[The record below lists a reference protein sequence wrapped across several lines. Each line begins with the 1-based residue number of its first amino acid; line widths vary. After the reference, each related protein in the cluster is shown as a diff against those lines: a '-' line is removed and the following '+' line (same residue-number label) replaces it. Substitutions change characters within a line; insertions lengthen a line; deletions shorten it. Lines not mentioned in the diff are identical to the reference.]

1 MDSIK
6 TQIQYRLN
14 TTPKTIIKEI
24 IQSKNYKI
32 LFRGSLLRGLKSGPQ
47 FMITQTIYNKFNF

>member
-1 MDSIK
+1 MTNIDIV
-6 TQIQYRLN
+6 
-14 TTPKTIIKEI
+14 PEEI

-47 FMITQTIYNKFNF
+47 FMITQTIYNKFNLL